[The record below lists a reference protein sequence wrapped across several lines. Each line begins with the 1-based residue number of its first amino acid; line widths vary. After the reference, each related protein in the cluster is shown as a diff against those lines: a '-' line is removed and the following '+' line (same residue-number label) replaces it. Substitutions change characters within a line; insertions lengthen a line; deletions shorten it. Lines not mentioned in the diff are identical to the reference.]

1 MFNKSGRKI
10 KALAIILFAVSV
22 IGSFIIFVDKA
33 HYSSGW
39 LILIPVSIFL
49 SYLICLLIYAFGDMC
64 ENIDLLRSNI
74 YTVTTI
80 MEKRFP
86 DLVEED
92 NENDEDVEES
102 E

>member
-1 MFNKSGRKI
+1 MFKNAGNKRKSI
-10 KALAIILFAVSV
+10 AIILFWTIVAVGT
-22 IGSFIIFVDKA
+22 IEGLALTHKTLLALF
-33 HYSSGW
+33 
-39 LILIPVSIFL
+39 LIPLAVVLGYAL
-49 SYLICLLIYAFGDMC
+49 SLALYAFGDMC

>member
-1 MFNKSGRKI
+1 MFKNAGNKI
-10 KALAIILFAVSV
+10 KSIAIILFWTIVAVGT
-22 IGSFIIFVDKA
+22 IEGLALTPKTLLA
-33 HYSSGW
+33 
-39 LILIPVSIFL
+39 LLLIPVAVVLGYAL
-49 SYLICLLIYAFGDMC
+49 SLALYAFGDMC

-92 NENDEDVEES
+92 SENDEDVEES